1 MAGESAFDRSL
12 MATAA
17 SQTQTAVD
25 TIRGIQNTMT
35 SNQEALQAGWK
46 RRGVDGVQQRL
57 PPVQRATS
65 PRSCRRW
72 QNLQEKLRASQVNYT
87 ATEQAN
93 TQAASRIT
101 QALS

>member
-1 MAGESAFDRSL
+1 VAGESAFDRAQ

-17 SQTQTAVD
+17 NQTQQAVD
-25 TIRGIQNTMT
+25 QIRGIQSTM
-35 SNQEALQAGWK
+35 NGQQEALQAGWK
-46 RRGVDGVQQRL
+46 GEASTAFTNAF
-57 PPVQRATS
+57 ATFNNDFTKVLQAL
-65 PRSCRRW
+65 
-72 QNLQEKLRASQVNYT
+72 QNLEEKLRASQVNYT

>member
-35 SNQEALQAGWK
+35 SNQEALQAGWSGEASTAFNNAFLRFNEDFTK
-46 RRGVDGVQQRL
+46 VLQAL
-57 PPVQRATS
+57 
-65 PRSCRRW
+65 